1 MPRNR
6 GGIPE
11 GETVRVA
18 MPEEVELIKFIPRA
32 RRSYNKAPKL
42 DPAVAKVAKLLTDEP
57 ESTVLIIDTTW
68 QRQAKI
74 RQDLANMGI
83 PVATREAVG
92 GYGEDSEPFTIAVRR
107 VRPED
112 GCSVEIKAKEP
123 IETKIPIVRNWSP

>member
-1 MPRNR
+1 MPRTTR
-6 GGIPE
+6 IPE
-11 GETVRVA
+11 GESVRVA
-18 MPEEVELIKFIPRA
+18 TPEEVELIKFTPRA
-32 RRSYNKAPKL
+32 RRSCNKAPKL
-42 DPAVAKVAKLLTDEP
+42 DPAVAKVAKLLTNEP
-57 ESTVLIIDTTW
+57 ESTVLVIDTTW

-112 GCSVEIKAKEP
+112 SRTIEQKPKKPEP
-123 IETKIPIVRNWSP
+123 KIPKVITWTK